1 MPPPPSAATSR
12 DFSAATPS
20 SSPNV
25 SRWTGPTAVT
35 TDTSGASRCPMV
47 ERSPALRAP
56 TSATRTSVPAVTE
69 SMVSGTPSSLLNDAC
84 EAVTV
89 RCAASAAA
97 ERSLTVVFPYEPVI
111 ATTRQPTVST
121 TCRPIRPSVAQAS
134 STTSWVSAAPSI
146 SRSTTAAIAPAR
158 TAVVTW
164 SWPSARSVR
173 SAKNSASPGAAIRL
187 SVITCSIRSP
197 CVPGTTRAPSSAASV
212 AMSRGIMHVPL
223 QQARDA
229 PGRGRRARGA
239 RRRPPGATR
248 GRGQG

>member
-1 MPPPPSAATSR
+1 M
-12 DFSAATPS
+12 
-20 SSPNV
+20 
-25 SRWTGPTAVT
+25 
-35 TDTSGASRCPMV
+35 
-47 ERSPALRAP
+47 
-56 TSATRTSVPAVTE
+56 PAVTD

-84 EAVTV
+84 EAVTA
-89 RCAASAAA
+89 RWAASAAA

-146 SRSTTAAIAPAR
+146 SRSTIAAIAPAR